1 MNTIDSGGTD
11 SLSEIS
17 AILLRR
23 KWQIAATFVLVV
35 TVVTT
40 GTLLM
45 PKQYESH
52 MKILVK
58 NERADMVVTAD
69 SNTGSG
75 YKGAVS
81 EEQINTEIELLNS
94 ESLLRQVVEKC
105 GLEKLENSAG
115 YPVAEQRPVA
125 LERAVSRLQKNL
137 SITPVRKANVIQ
149 VDYISKN
156 PHLAASVLRQV
167 SDSYLEAHLRLH
179 STPGTYQFFASQTAR
194 YQQDLNDAEA
204 KLTTFRQQG
213 NIVMLEQQK
222 DVMLQKASDSQSA
235 LLQAESAVGEYSDK
249 IADTRRQL
257 AASSPRVVTQSRTGP
272 NQFSVDH
279 LSAMIA
285 DLNNRRTGLLAK
297 FRSDDRLVVEVD
309 KEIADTQASLD
320 KATKA
325 TAIEESTDVNP
336 VRQSLEIDMAKEQA
350 DLAGLQAR
358 RQALAAQTQS
368 YHRQLMTLGD
378 ATAQFDDLTRA
389 RKEAEDNYLLYARK
403 TEEARIAESLD
414 RQKIANVAIAESPV
428 EPHLPSKSNV
438 PMNIALGV
446 VLAGFLSVGLAFT
459 AEYLQQ
465 PRDGRLLS
473 APDRQGVDRRGV
485 ELDMQHLLEPVQ
497 QPSELEALTGLA
509 VLATVYRT

>member
-1 MNTIDSGGTD
+1 MNTVDGGGTD
-11 SLSEIS
+11 SLTEIA
-17 AILLRR
+17 AILVRR

-35 TVVTT
+35 AVVTT

-75 YKGAVS
+75 YTGAVS

-94 ESLLRQVVEKC
+94 QSLLRQVVEQC
-105 GLEKLENSAG
+105 GLEKLESTAG
-115 YPVAEQRPVA
+115 YPPAERRPIA
-125 LERAVSRLQKNL
+125 LERAVLGLQKNL

-179 STPGTYQFFASQTAR
+179 STPGTYQFFATQTAR

-222 DVMLQKASDSQSA
+222 DEMLRKASDSESA
-235 LLQAESAVGEYSDK
+235 LLQAESAVGEYNDK
-249 IADTRRQL
+249 ITDTRRQL
-257 AASSPRVVTQSRTGP
+257 AASSPRVTTQSRTGP

-285 DLNNRRTGLLAK
+285 DLNNRRTALLAK

-309 KEIADTQASLD
+309 KEISDTQASLD
-320 KATKA
+320 KAAKA
-325 TAIEESTDVNP
+325 SAIEESTDVNP
-336 VRQSLEIDMAKEQA
+336 IHQTLQIDLAKEQA
-350 DLAGLQAR
+350 ELAGLQSR
-358 RQALAAQTQS
+358 RQSLAAQTRS
-368 YHRQLMTLGD
+368 YHEQLMTLGN

-428 EPHLPSKSNV
+428 EPHLPSKPNV

-446 VLAGFLSVGLAFT
+446 VLAGFLSVGLAFSM
-459 AEYLQQ
+459 EYLGQ
-465 PRDGRLLS
+465 PRDGRLLPS
-473 APDRQGVDRRGV
+473 PDRREV
-485 ELDMQHLLEPVQ
+485 ELDMRHLLEPVQ
-497 QPSELEALTGLA
+497 QSSELEALTGLA